1 MFAVIKI
8 NTLNLGRMESKIK
21 TPKTGQQQENMSL
34 SKILSHDFAAYE
46 SVVIDNKNLNL
57 QSFKILIIKNRN
69 GETAEFI
76 WQKNS
81 ISENQVEGY
90 LKEMINNLGVK
101 FNHNGNSVVI
111 INGGA
116 EQYLRVELK
125 VNN

>member
-8 NTLNLGRMESKIK
+8 STLNLDRMESKIK
-21 TPKTGQQQENMSL
+21 TPQTGQQQENMSL
-34 SKILSHDFAAYE
+34 SRILSHDFAAHE
-46 SVVIDNKNLNL
+46 SIVIDDENFNL
-57 QSFKILIIKNRN
+57 QSFKALIIKNRN

-81 ISENQVEGY
+81 ISENQAEGY
-90 LKEMINNLGVK
+90 LKEVINDLGVK
-101 FNHNGNSVVI
+101 VNHNGNSVVI

-125 VNN
+125 GE

>member
-8 NTLNLGRMESKIK
+8 NTLNLDRMESKINQQ
-21 TPKTGQQQENMSL
+21 TGQQQENMSL
-34 SKILSHDFAAYE
+34 SKILSHNFTAHE
-46 SVVIDNKNLNL
+46 SIVIDDENLNL
-57 QSFKILIIKNRN
+57 QSFKALVIKNRN

-81 ISENQVEGY
+81 ISENHAEGY

-101 FNHNGNSVVI
+101 VNRIGNSVVI

-125 VNN
+125 GE

>member
-8 NTLNLGRMESKIK
+8 STLNLDRMESKINNHQK
-21 TPKTGQQQENMSL
+21 GQQQENMSL
-34 SKILSHDFAAYE
+34 SRILSHDFAAYE

-81 ISENQVEGY
+81 ISENQAEGY

-101 FNHNGNSVVI
+101 VNRNGNSVVI

-125 VNN
+125 VSN